1 MKKKY
6 INHTFAA
13 FFFLMALGGLV
24 GYLQEAGSSR
34 DPVTF
39 SLWVGLLGTFLFS
52 ANVHFR
58 LSGIE
63 KQLAAADSE
72 STEPGDE

>member
-63 KQLAAADSE
+63 KQLAAADTV
-72 STEPGDE
+72 STEPADE